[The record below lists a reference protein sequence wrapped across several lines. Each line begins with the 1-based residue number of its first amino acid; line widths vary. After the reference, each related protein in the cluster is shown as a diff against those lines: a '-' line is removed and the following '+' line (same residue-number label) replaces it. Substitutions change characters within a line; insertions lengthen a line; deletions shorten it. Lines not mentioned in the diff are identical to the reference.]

1 MAEPQLWL
9 QSEGAERLGVRDGW
23 ELLACCS
30 PTRMVEENDE
40 GLRWVRALANQ
51 DALSSDLSWLMQLNG
66 TG

>member
-1 MAEPQLWL
+1 
-9 QSEGAERLGVRDGW
+9 
-23 ELLACCS
+23 
-30 PTRMVEENDE
+30 MVEENDE